1 MASWTQ
7 IFTRSKATSK
17 EVFEQ
22 HMADSYRSA
31 YHLAYRLSGNAA
43 DAEDLLQ
50 ETYLRAY
57 RFFHRYDPALP
68 FQGWLFRIM
77 TNVHIDLRRK
87 AKRLWAV
94 SLDAHEDSERSWEI
108 ADESGLAD
116 QAMSDNTL
124 AEPLERALAEM
135 NPDFRLAIWLADVEG
150 LSYEEIA
157 ETMGTSVGTVR
168 SRVHRGRKQLR
179 NRMERMGVTSA
190 RGMM

>member
-1 MASWTQ
+1 MGARNVISRPRH
-7 IFTRSKATSK
+7 II
-17 EVFEQ
+17 
-22 HMADSYRSA
+22 
-31 YHLAYRLSGNAA
+31 HL
-43 DAEDLLQ
+43 
-50 ETYLRAY
+50 
-57 RFFHRYDPALP
+57 PA
-68 FQGWLFRIM
+68 GEGRCEI
-77 TNVHIDLRRK
+77 HEIDLRRK

-94 SLDAHEDSERSWEI
+94 SLDAHEESERSWEI

-116 QAMSDNTL
+116 QAMADNTL

>member
-1 MASWTQ
+1 MA
-7 IFTRSKATSK
+7 
-17 EVFEQ
+17 
-22 HMADSYRSA
+22 
-31 YHLAYRLSGNAA
+31 
-43 DAEDLLQ
+43 
-50 ETYLRAY
+50 
-57 RFFHRYDPALP
+57 
-68 FQGWLFRIM
+68 
-77 TNVHIDLRRK
+77 
-87 AKRLWAV
+87 
-94 SLDAHEDSERSWEI
+94 
-108 ADESGLAD
+108 
-116 QAMSDNTL
+116 DNTL